1 MQIHLKEADL
11 KTAVKDFIK
20 KMGVSRP
27 VDEIDFTATRG
38 ADGVLTTVELL
49 TDTVSA
55 QSIGDIISAALDE
68 SPASPDVVV
77 ELHKAPVTDN
87 LLQDIADDFATE
99 SIDFDNE
106 DSDKSLFS

>member
-11 KTAVKDFIK
+11 KMAVKDFIK

-27 VDEIDFTATRG
+27 VNEIDFTATRG
-38 ADGVLTTVELL
+38 ADGVLTTVELS
-49 TDTVSA
+49 TDSVSD

-68 SPASPDVVV
+68 SQAAADVVV
-77 ELHKAPVTDN
+77 ELYKAPVTDN
-87 LLQDIADDFATE
+87 LLQDIADDFETE
-99 SIDFDNE
+99 SIDFENE